1 MKNVNSIIIII
12 YSLYFNWQNLTFLY
26 LSSFQVESVN
36 LALNIL
42 DGWKIR
48 GKTLSVQRAKFQL
61 KGEYDPSKKPKK
73 KKKDKERQ
81 KKFQEK

>member
-1 MKNVNSIIIII
+1 M
-12 YSLYFNWQNLTFLY
+12 
-26 LSSFQVESVN
+26 ESVE
-36 LALNIL
+36 LALSIL

-61 KGEYDPSKKPKK
+61 KGEYDPAKKPKK

-81 KKFQEK
+81 KKVQEK